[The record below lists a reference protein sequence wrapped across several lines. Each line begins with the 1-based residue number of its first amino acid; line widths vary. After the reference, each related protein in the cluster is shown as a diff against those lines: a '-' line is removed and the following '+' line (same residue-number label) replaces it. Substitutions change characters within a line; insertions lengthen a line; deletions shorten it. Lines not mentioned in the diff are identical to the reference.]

1 MTTKEIKMKNPQWI
15 GGVVLML
22 AAAAIFFFNI
32 TGYYTP
38 AAITLLIVGI
48 GLAANARHVPGS
60 Q

>member
-1 MTTKEIKMKNPQWI
+1 MKNPQWI